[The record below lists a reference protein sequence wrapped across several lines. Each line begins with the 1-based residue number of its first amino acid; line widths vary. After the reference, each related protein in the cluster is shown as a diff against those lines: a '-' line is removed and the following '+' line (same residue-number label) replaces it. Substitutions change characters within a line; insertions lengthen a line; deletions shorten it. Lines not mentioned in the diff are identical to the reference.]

1 MDRPAQDF
9 ARIAAALPKVIEVAH
24 HDRRAFRSRRIFATL
39 AADGATANLLLT
51 PHEQEILVAA
61 HPAVFSA
68 VPNAWGRRGWTQ
80 MRLDAAD
87 ASLMASALRTAW
99 SNGSA

>member
-1 MDRPAQDF
+1 M
-9 ARIAAALPKVIEVAH
+9 ALPKVSEVAH
-24 HDRRAFRSRRIFATL
+24 HDRRAFRVRRIFATL

-61 HPAVFSA
+61 HPAVFAA

-87 ASLMASALRTAW
+87 ATLMASALKTAW